1 MNPQHILFVCAVAFP
16 LALLLNNILEIS
28 KLMDQI
34 AIFFF
39 CILAVTLI
47 YYKLLKKKDM
57 DGDKIFNKT
66 MTSFMIITLIIL
78 FIRGCLY
85 IYEVG
90 GLKTAKGL
98 FTFLGL
104 IMIIII
110 GTQLVSMH
118 HTFNELDELYKLA
131 INTSKNNTS
140 KNNKSKNNTSK
151 NNKSKNNTSK
161 NNKS

>member
-1 MNPQHILFVCAVAFP
+1 MKPQHIFFVCAAAFP

-39 CILAVTLI
+39 CTLVITFI
-47 YYKLLKKKDM
+47 YYKLLKKNNM
-57 DGDKIFNKT
+57 DGDKIFNQT
-66 MTSFMIITLIIL
+66 MTSFIIITLLIL

-98 FTFLGL
+98 FTFLG
-104 IMIIII
+104 
-110 GTQLVSMH
+110 
-118 HTFNELDELYKLA
+118 FNIDKIL
-131 INTSKNNTS
+131 N
-140 KNNKSKNNTSK
+140 
-151 NNKSKNNTSK
+151 
-161 NNKS
+161 